1 MNKEVSTLEARE
13 LIDKDNHLVE
23 YTRPEGLVSSYIKTY
38 VADIYK
44 GKE

>member
-13 LIDKDNHLVE
+13 LIDRDNHLVQ
-23 YTRPEGLVSSYIKTY
+23 YTRPKGLVSSYINTY
-38 VADIYK
+38 VADIYE